1 MRIRL
6 FQFAFVASL
15 AGFLC
20 VGCGK
25 DPSSAPV
32 ALPEEEI
39 PATVTKAFQN
49 ADKETLDTV
58 QQYITD
64 VKVHD
69 LPGAFEELQQLIVTR
84 GLTPDQKAVL
94 ASASRTT
101 SQKLREAANN
111 GDANAA
117 EVLRTFTS
125 GR

>member
-6 FQFAFVASL
+6 LQFAFVASL
-15 AGFLC
+15 TGFLC

-25 DPSSAPV
+25 DPASAPV

-39 PATVTKAFQN
+39 PATVSKAFQN

-58 QQYITD
+58 HQFIAD
-64 VKVHD
+64 VKAHD
-69 LPGAFEELQQLIVTR
+69 LPGAFEELQQLNLNR
-84 GLTPDQKAVL
+84 DLTPDQKAVL
-94 ASASRTT
+94 ARASRTT
-101 SQKLREAANN
+101 SQKLREAADN

-117 EVLRTFTS
+117 EVLKTFRS